1 MAGAELWVFLSPSR
15 LFCCVGTDKNLTN
28 VGTDH
33 HHYLTASLSSPAC
46 LPELELGVRQ
56 ANDGLAEG
64 LRGSVAARREGGEK
78 GGGAVVRWWAS
89 SASQTHIID
98 LLIG

>member
-1 MAGAELWVFLSPSR
+1 MHWQEQSCV
-15 LFCCVGTDKNLTN
+15 FCCVGTDKNLTN
-28 VGTDH
+28 VGTDHHHHH

-64 LRGSVAARREGGEK
+64 LRGSVAARREGGKK